1 MMNAPQQR
9 VGLANGIADAALGD
23 DTSRLWGIKR
33 GPWLWG
39 THVRILFVTDGRV
52 NFSRE
57 HGEFGLG
64 LVLDALRDNSFA
76 WWVRFQID
84 VVRRGRIKRQ
94 NPFPGPFDFKFDGF
108 RFDQVGFD
116 LDDYDQVWFFGD
128 HPGQDADD
136 AGFGDESIHLDK
148 YQPLDDAEL
157 KIVAEWMDRGGG
169 VLAAGDHSLLGA
181 SMCSRIPRV
190 RTMRKWTHAQGVPTF
205 GGETRHET
213 LQNVVGGNP
222 DPFEHDVIGQP
233 ISPVF
238 RTIGSPPFFIRRMPH
253 PLLCAGSR
261 VIDIFPDHMHEG
273 EVIEDDDVELARP
286 LDIPGYD
293 REEYPLEVPIGQPVA
308 AAGGIGEALKRP
320 RPRVIAH
327 GTTTNRENPG
337 KRFALISTYDG
348 DRAGIG
354 RVVVDSTWHHWFSLN
369 TRGFKDGNPALYA
382 SIQAYHRNVAV
393 WLARPPQRVST
404 LIATSWGVLTG
415 LGPMAF
421 QGPLSPWEIGERT
434 ICVSALTLS
443 PCMLSDLVVGTFE
456 ADAGALMSVAPG
468 LSGAPLWSRLPEDLM
483 NRAIV
488 GGIGGALRDLALDH
502 YDAYAQGK
510 RPRLDPDDIRQ
521 RAMQGAAYGHRL
533 LVETLSQAAQDFAYL
548 RDQLGAGLRAC
559 PPESI
564 PVPIETVA
572 IRVVLERLQLPDA
585 TDPALVDGYLT
596 LTARVR
602 LAGEIIGVHTAEQ
615 IPVPAFDARGGFVHL
630 DVPVAEAVAQSGER
644 LSIEL
649 LIGAWSLGEFVP
661 ESVRFAATHV
671 GEPST
676 WLGRHV
682 PDSAQA
688 WRLSYRIERAAEIPS
703 RS

>member
-9 VGLANGIADAALGD
+9 VGLASGIADATLGD
-23 DTSRLWGIKR
+23 DTSRLWGIKP

-39 THVRILFVTDGRV
+39 PRVRILFVIDGRV
-52 NFSRE
+52 NGSKE
-57 HGEFGLG
+57 LNNFGVG
-64 LVLDALRDNSFA
+64 LVLDTLRDESFA
-76 WWVRFQID
+76 WWAHFEID
-84 VVRRGRIKRQ
+84 IAKREGRQVVIQ
-94 NPFPGPFDFKFDGF
+94 SPGPYGLKYSGF
-108 RFDQVGFD
+108 RFDQADFD

-128 HPGQDADD
+128 RPGKDAD
-136 AGFGDESIHLDK
+136 APGVGDEIIHLFRNH
-148 YQPLDDAEL
+148 PLVDDEL
-157 KIVAEWMDRGGG
+157 KIVAKWMDRGGG
-169 VLAAGDHSLLGA
+169 VFATGDHSLLGA

-213 LQNVVGGNP
+213 LQNVVGGNT
-222 DPFEHDVIGQP
+222 DPFEADVIGQP

-261 VIDIFPDHMHEG
+261 VIDTFPDHMHEG

-308 AAGGIGEALKRP
+308 AAGGIDEALKRP

-434 ICVSALTLS
+434 ISASALTLS

-468 LSGAPLWSRLPEDLM
+468 LSGAPLWSRLPGDLM

-533 LVETLSQAAQDFAYL
+533 LVEALSQAVTDSAYL
-548 RDQLGAGLRAC
+548 RDQLGAGLRAF
-559 PPESI
+559 PPQSI

-572 IRVVLERLQLPDA
+572 ICVVLERLQLPDA
-585 TDPALVDGYLT
+585 TDPALVSGYLT

-602 LAGEIIGVHTAEQ
+602 LAGEIIGIHTAEQ

-630 DVPVAEAVAQSGER
+630 DVMVAEAVAQSGER

-676 WLGRHV
+676 WLGSHV
-682 PDSAQA
+682 PDSTQA
-688 WRLSYRIERAAEIPS
+688 WRLWYRIEKAVEIPS